1 MKIDTTQA
9 LQNLN
14 SSKIKIDPNSDDAKL
29 KKQTDNFEALILKEI
44 LDISLKSENSLFG
57 KDAGDKIY
65 HSMYNDALSK
75 AMSGSFG
82 YSQLLFNYL
91 KQNR

>member
-1 MKIDTTQA
+1 MKIDTTIA

-14 SSKIKIDPNSDDAKL
+14 SSKIELDPNSDDAKL
-29 KKQTDNFEALILKEI
+29 KKQTDNFEALIIKEI

>member
-1 MKIDTTQA
+1 MKIDTTIA

-14 SSKIKIDPNSDDAKL
+14 SSKIELDPNSDDANL
-29 KKQTDNFEALILKEI
+29 KKQTDNFEALIIKEI

>member
-1 MKIDTTQA
+1 MKIDSTIA

-14 SSKIKIDPNSDDAKL
+14 SAKIDIDPNSDDAKL